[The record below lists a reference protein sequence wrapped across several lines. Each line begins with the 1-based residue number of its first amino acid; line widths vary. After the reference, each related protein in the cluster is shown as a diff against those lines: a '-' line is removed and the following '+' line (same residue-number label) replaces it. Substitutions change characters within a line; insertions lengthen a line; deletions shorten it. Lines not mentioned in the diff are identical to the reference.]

1 MKTIYIDNKKKKY
14 SFDLDEDT
22 IIYHFSIDNSND
34 IEINLNKENINL
46 YYYYSTINYNDNVF
60 NIRVNHNKSK
70 TNSYVYNHGINVY
83 ENKLHFRV
91 DGYVDKKSYDC
102 SCNQDNQIIN
112 IRDGNSKIWPNL
124 LIDNYD
130 VDANHAA
137 YIGKFREDYLFYLMS
152 RGINK
157 KSAYKLLIRSLL
169 LFSDSIDMNKIKYF
183 TDEIDK
189 L

>member
-60 NIRVNHNKSK
+60 NIRVNHNKSN

-137 YIGKFREDYLFYLMS
+137 YIGKFSEEKIFYL
-152 RGINK
+152 IT
-157 KSAYKLLIRSLL
+157 
-169 LFSDSIDMNKIKYF
+169 SIFYF
-183 TDEIDK
+183 KRNYLPQLDVFFLQKE
-189 L
+189 